1 MAVILRL
8 FLSRL
13 WDYEKHLE
21 GPGYPFKDTYDH
33 VARPIFTVIFKK
45 IYCVVPFTEIISFST
60 IKSLKTAKL
69 YAIRYPKSCQ
79 QLRDFN
85 ISGFPETRT
94 NLAETCSVFIY
105 VNRLN

>member
-45 IYCVVPFTEIISFST
+45 IY
-60 IKSLKTAKL
+60 
-69 YAIRYPKSCQ
+69 
-79 QLRDFN
+79 
-85 ISGFPETRT
+85 
-94 NLAETCSVFIY
+94 
-105 VNRLN
+105 